1 MIKNNHFSA
10 RQYVELFHLLF
21 LAQLGQ
27 KLDKR
32 YYALKGGCNLRFFHK
47 SLRYSEDIDLDL
59 QDISPEKIV
68 AVMDAILTSQP
79 FADILLVHGITVGKW
94 SKPKQTDTTQRWK
107 IALAVKDSDMTL
119 PTKVEF
125 SRRGMTLNTSFAAI
139 DPLIVKFYQL
149 TPLLLNHYD
158 AHAAYEQKIAA
169 LLNRKET
176 QARDVFDINQLLNS
190 GVDPALSSRDL
201 QERLQQAIDNIL
213 SITFPVFKS
222 QVLTFLN
229 PDYQRQYDSEEV
241 WHDLLLKI
249 VERLERQVR

>member
-1 MIKNNHFSA
+1 MIKNDHFSA
-10 RQYVELFHLLF
+10 RQHVELFHLLF
-21 LAQLGQ
+21 LVQLGQ

-68 AVMDAILTSQP
+68 AVTDAILTSKP
-79 FADILLVHGITVGKW
+79 FADILFVHGMAIGKW

-107 IALAVKDSDMTL
+107 IALAVKDSDVTL

-139 DPLIVKFYQL
+139 DPLIVKFYRL

-158 AHAAYEQKIAA
+158 AHAAYEQKITA
-169 LLNRKET
+169 LINRKET
-176 QARDVFDINQLLNS
+176 QARDVFDIGHLLNA
-190 GVDPALSSRDL
+190 GVDPALSSPDL
-201 QERLQQAIDNIL
+201 RERLQQAIDNIL

-222 QVLTFLN
+222 QVLSFLH

-241 WHDLLLKI
+241 WHDLLLKM
-249 VERLERQVR
+249 VERLERQAR